1 MGRITFLK
9 KTRIDGR
16 PSGTVGETNGALGFD
31 YTDLSLTKVQFD
43 DEDARQCEGLAL
55 EDSRPYAKSTL
66 SGPTG
71 SPAAFKYVSPSSRPR
86 HVTKLSFSAGPGQGP
101 VGLRFPASTER
112 SRRKKKKSQAVPPPP
127 VFSDTGS
134 IASSTPSWTA
144 RRSYSMAMRPQS
156 SAPLSKPSSSVSR
169 AIIATVNDFL
179 GTGPRIDSKSK
190 ENRPISHAMT
200 TRAPVPAKGAFTDTS
215 GAFNAAQVSREQ
227 PVREEEP
234 SHVLQPPVPTLINLM
249 DELDVDNES
258 GDEDV
263 ALPGVSEVNHLLDIA
278 RSSIPAL
285 IESKYEEI
293 PYDLGRQQA
302 LRTILGG
309 LVMLRKS
316 MQSSEIR
323 KPTLHH
329 QAVAASPSMAD
340 LMELVDS
347 KNPTGLRYSSQE
359 LEELRDF
366 GKLRPGALAAVE
378 ETKKELEA
386 FAAIRKR
393 SKGTRGVDDLRKIEA
408 HASLADDLRGVMHA
422 PVQRSQEVED
432 EPSGAKSLGPA
443 SSKSDETF
451 ESLTQKAAEWTLNEA
466 PTVPGLA
473 RSYWAPDNCELHSA
487 GAGVIALSNDSSQ
500 PSPKVHCLFCL
511 QRHPVR

>member
-1 MGRITFLK
+1 MDSKEIIL
-9 KTRIDGR
+9 
-16 PSGTVGETNGALGFD
+16 NGNATTEFC
-31 YTDLSLTKVQFD
+31 SPVQ
-43 DEDARQCEGLAL
+43 
-55 EDSRPYAKSTL
+55 
-66 SGPTG
+66 
-71 SPAAFKYVSPSSRPR
+71 AF
-86 HVTKLSFSAGPGQGP
+86 F
-101 VGLRFPASTER
+101 
-112 SRRKKKKSQAVPPPP
+112 
-127 VFSDTGS
+127 
-134 IASSTPSWTA
+134 
-144 RRSYSMAMRPQS
+144 QS
-156 SAPLSKPSSSVSR
+156 
-169 AIIATVNDFL
+169 TVNDFL
-179 GTGPRIDSKSK
+179 GTGPRIDSKFK
-190 ENRPISHAMT
+190 ENQPISHAMT

-249 DELDVDNES
+249 DELDVDSES

-285 IESKYEEI
+285 IEGKYEEI

-329 QAVAASPSMAD
+329 QAVAASSSMAD

-359 LEELRDF
+359 LEELRNF

-393 SKGTRGVDDLRKIEA
+393 SKGTRGVDDPRKIEA

-432 EPSGAKSLGPA
+432 EPSGAKSLGAA

-451 ESLTQKAAEWTLNEA
+451 ESLTQKAAEWTLKEA

-473 RSYWAPDNCELHSA
+473 RSYWAPDNSKPQSPLFVLPPKASSA
-487 GAGVIALSNDSSQ
+487 VEIKPDTSQVVQQTLPNADVPDRTIEEIMRALALLDAAEEKKKRPNQDQ
-500 PSPKVHCLFCL
+500 ETPKSPVSATKT
-511 QRHPVR
+511 PVRRKGLASSMWA